1 MGGWPMR
8 YTSWTAAAKKCYDF
22 KQFLTAALVIPDI
35 FKAAKR
41 IGVLI
46 CCIVVTLNFAATN
59 PAS

>member
-1 MGGWPMR
+1 MR

-46 CCIVVTLNFAATN
+46 CCIVVTLNFAASD
-59 PAS
+59 AQ